1 MNDKMDSGSEW
12 HKGNP
17 AVAARMV
24 VLVGT
29 VLFCISI
36 GVWWTAA
43 WFWRTYILGH
53 LILWTFLVL
62 GAAAL
67 PAVILRTSRKM
78 AAWTSTKKTVGW
90 VFAFILL
97 LVLGAIA
104 TILIKG
110 FTPDIGVPKALL

>member
-1 MNDKMDSGSEW
+1 MNNKLDSGSEW

-24 VLVGT
+24 VLVGA
-29 VLFCISI
+29 VLFCVSI
-36 GVWWTAA
+36 GAWWTAG
-43 WFWRTYILGH
+43 WFCRTYILGH
-53 LILWTFLVL
+53 LILWIFLVV
-62 GAAAL
+62 GAAVL

-78 AAWTSTKKTVGW
+78 LAWTSTKKTAAW
-90 VFAFILL
+90 VFSFILL
-97 LVLGAIA
+97 LVLEAVT